1 VMSELNKEVVD
12 LVWGRPSSGGVSA
25 SIFRRWTQG
34 FVFSEN
40 EPTALEQFKGGPCA
54 VIAPVQAFLL
64 KNILFNRESSNWRQM
79 SEEEQKTALCS
90 TLSEILESACSSP
103 STGFCLVTW
112 AKGQS
117 PHTSAHTNTQTQTQ
131 SQSQTQDMPEP
142 ERAASRRRNSNPVSP
157 ASVTF
162 PRKMHIQNNTAL
174 AAEDLGSERF
184 HSVLHK
190 RTVMSVSGLRE
201 EVLSLYHTW
210 RGCCGVLLFLYSVIL
225 TKGIENI
232 RNEIQDTMEPLI
244 DPVHGHGSQS
254 LVNLLVT
261 GHAVSNVW
269 DGDRECSGMKLHG
282 IHKQA
287 SVGFLTLMESLRYC
301 KVGAFLKSPKFPIW
315 ILGSE
320 THLSV
325 FFTKASGWL
334 PVGNVIPEFPSGSI
348 CPARDLE
355 HTRTHMH
362 AYVLT
367 YMADA
372 TLCRLLNFEPKLEG
386 KEGVDEETWSDN
398 KQKEMSLVGPESP
411 SEQARRVFQSFDPED
426 NGFIPE
432 SLLEDVM
439 KALDLVS
446 EPEYVSL
453 VKTKLDPESLGII
466 LLGPFLLEFFPD
478 QDSGIPDSFPIYHY
492 NGLKQSNHNERVEYV
507 EGTALVL
514 GFEDPMVR
522 TDDTPVKRC
531 LQTKWPYIELLWT
544 TDRSPSLN

>member
-1 VMSELNKEVVD
+1 MSELDKEVVD
-12 LVWGRPSSGGVSA
+12 LVWGRPSSGAVSA
-25 SIFRRWTQG
+25 SIFRRWAQG

-40 EPTALEQFKGGPCA
+40 EHTALEQFEGGPCA

-64 KNILFNRESSNWRQM
+64 KNIVFNRECSNWRQM
-79 SEEEQKTALCS
+79 SEEGQKTALCS

-117 PHTSAHTNTQTQTQ
+117 PHTSTHTNTQ
-131 SQSQTQDMPEP
+131 SQSQTQDVPEP
-142 ERAASRRRNSNPVSP
+142 ESSQPPQEQSP
-157 ASVTF
+157 
-162 PRKMHIQNNTAL
+162 TAL
-174 AAEDLGSERF
+174 AAEDLGFERF
-184 HSVLHK
+184 HSDIHK
-190 RTVMSVSGLRE
+190 RTVMSVTDLRE

-287 SVGFLTLMESLRYC
+287 SVGFLTLMESLRFC

-325 FFTKASGWL
+325 FFTKASSMHSSIILSLDFCICFPLLVFFLYSL
-334 PVGNVIPEFPSGSI
+334 PLPSIS
-348 CPARDLE
+348 
-355 HTRTHMH
+355 
-362 AYVLT
+362 VSVF
-367 YMADA
+367 
-372 TLCRLLNFEPKLEG
+372 LL
-386 KEGVDEETWSDN
+386 S
-398 KQKEMSLVGPESP
+398 
-411 SEQARRVFQSFDPED
+411 
-426 NGFIPE
+426 
-432 SLLEDVM
+432 
-439 KALDLVS
+439 
-446 EPEYVSL
+446 VSL
-453 VKTKLDPESLGII
+453 VKSKLDPESLGII
-466 LLGPFLLEFFPD
+466 LLGPFLLEFFPN
-478 QDSGIPDSFPIYHY
+478 QDSGIPDSFPVYHY

-531 LQTKWPYIELLWT
+531 LQTKWSYIELLWT

>member
-1 VMSELNKEVVD
+1 MPQARPAERSGLSSSERACKLASTDLSFPLLAVGTEEGVPVDSPAVKKFVMSELNKEVVD

-34 FVFSEN
+34 FVFCEN
-40 EPTALEQFKGGPCA
+40 EQTALEQFEGGPCA

-64 KNILFNRESSNWRQM
+64 KNILFNRESPNWRQM
-79 SEEEQKTALCS
+79 TEEEQKTALCS

-117 PHTSAHTNTQTQTQ
+117 PHTSTHTNTQTQTQTQ
-131 SQSQTQDMPEP
+131 SQSQTQDMPAP
-142 ERAASRRRNSNPVSP
+142 ESSQPP
-157 ASVTF
+157 QDQQ
-162 PRKMHIQNNTAL
+162 PTAL
-174 AAEDLGSERF
+174 AAEDLGFERF

-325 FFTKASGWL
+325 FFT
-334 PVGNVIPEFPSGSI
+334 
-348 CPARDLE
+348 
-355 HTRTHMH
+355 
-362 AYVLT
+362 
-367 YMADA
+367 
-372 TLCRLLNFEPKLEG
+372 
-386 KEGVDEETWSDN
+386 
-398 KQKEMSLVGPESP
+398 KEMSLVGPESP

>member
-1 VMSELNKEVVD
+1 MSEVNKDVID
-12 LVWGRPSSGGVSA
+12 LVWGRPSGGGVST
-25 SIFRRWTQG
+25 SIFRRWSQG
-34 FVFSEN
+34 FVFSEY
-40 EPTALEQFKGGPCA
+40 EQTALEQFEGGPCA

-64 KNILFNRESSNWRQM
+64 KNILFSRESSNWRQL
-79 SEEEQKTALCS
+79 SEEEQRTALCS
-90 TLSEILESACSSP
+90 TLSEILESACAGPTS
-103 STGFCLVTW
+103 GFCLVTW

-117 PHTSAHTNTQTQTQ
+117 PKTSVLSKSLTA
-131 SQSQTQDMPEP
+131 SQTQDSSEAESSQPQQEPEP
-142 ERAASRRRNSNPVSP
+142 
-157 ASVTF
+157 
-162 PRKMHIQNNTAL
+162 TAL
-174 AAEDLGSERF
+174 AAEDLGFEQF
-184 HSVLHK
+184 HSALHQ
-190 RTVMSVSGLRE
+190 RTVLSVADLRE
-201 EVLSLYHTW
+201 EVLSLHHSW
-210 RGCCGVLLFLYSVIL
+210 RGCCGVLLFLYSVII

-232 RNEIQDTMEPLI
+232 RNEIQDPTEPLI
-244 DPVHGHGSQS
+244 DPIHGHGSQS

-282 IHKQA
+282 VHKQA

-301 KVGAFLKSPKFPIW
+301 KVGTFLKSPKFPIW

-325 FFTKASGWL
+325 FFTKEL
-334 PVGNVIPEFPSGSI
+334 
-348 CPARDLE
+348 
-355 HTRTHMH
+355 
-362 AYVLT
+362 
-367 YMADA
+367 
-372 TLCRLLNFEPKLEG
+372 
-386 KEGVDEETWSDN
+386 
-398 KQKEMSLVGPESP
+398 SLVGPESP

-426 NGFIPE
+426 NGFIPD

-446 EPEYVSL
+446 EPEYVGL
-453 VKTKLDPESLGII
+453 VRNKLDPESLGII

-478 QDSGIPDSFPIYHY
+478 QDSGIPDSFPVLHY
-492 NGLKQSNHNERVEYV
+492 NGLKQSNHKEKVEYV

-544 TDRSPSLN
+544 TNRSPSLN

>member
-1 VMSELNKEVVD
+1 MSDLNKEVVD
-12 LVWGRPSSGGVSA
+12 LVWGRPSGGGVSA

-40 EPTALEQFKGGPCA
+40 EHTALEQFEGGPCA

-64 KNILFNRESSNWRQM
+64 KNILFNRECPNWRQI
-79 SEEEQKTALCS
+79 SEEEQKTVLCS

-103 STGFCLVTW
+103 STRFYLVTW
-112 AKGQS
+112 AKGQIPQAS
-117 PHTSAHTNTQTQTQ
+117 VHTKT
-131 SQSQTQDMPEP
+131 QSQTQGVPEAESSQP
-142 ERAASRRRNSNPVSP
+142 PQEQQP
-157 ASVTF
+157 
-162 PRKMHIQNNTAL
+162 TAL
-174 AAEDLGSERF
+174 AAEDLGFEQF

-190 RTVMSVSGLRE
+190 RTVMSVSELRE

-210 RGCCGVLLFLYSVIL
+210 GGCCGVLLFLYSVIL

-269 DGDRECSGMKLHG
+269 DGDRDCSGMKLHG

-325 FFTKASGWL
+325 FFTK
-334 PVGNVIPEFPSGSI
+334 
-348 CPARDLE
+348 
-355 HTRTHMH
+355 
-362 AYVLT
+362 
-367 YMADA
+367 
-372 TLCRLLNFEPKLEG
+372 
-386 KEGVDEETWSDN
+386 
-398 KQKEMSLVGPESP
+398 EMSLVGPESP
-411 SEQARRVFQSFDPED
+411 SEQARRVFQSYDPED

-446 EPEYVSL
+446 EPEYVSI
-453 VKTKLDPESLGII
+453 VKSKLDPENLGII
-466 LLGPFLLEFFPD
+466 LLGPFLLEFFPN
-478 QDSGIPDSFPIYHY
+478 QDSGIPDSFPVYHY
-492 NGLKQSNHNERVEYV
+492 NGLKQSNHNERV
-507 EGTALVL
+507 
-514 GFEDPMVR
+514 R
-522 TDDTPVKRC
+522 H
-531 LQTKWPYIELLWT
+531 
-544 TDRSPSLN
+544 SLIFRICFK

>member
-1 VMSELNKEVVD
+1 MPQARPAHRSGLSPLERATKLASTDLLLPRGCWTEEGVPVDLPALKANMSELNKEVVD
-12 LVWGRPSSGGVSA
+12 LVWGRPSGGGVSA

-40 EPTALEQFKGGPCA
+40 EHTALEQFEGGPCA

-79 SEEEQKTALCS
+79 SGEEQKTALCS

-117 PHTSAHTNTQTQTQ
+117 PHT
-131 SQSQTQDMPEP
+131 
-142 ERAASRRRNSNPVSP
+142 
-157 ASVTF
+157 
-162 PRKMHIQNNTAL
+162 TAL
-174 AAEDLGSERF
+174 AAEELGFERF

-190 RTVMSVSGLRE
+190 RTVVSVSDLRE

-325 FFTKASGWL
+325 FFTK
-334 PVGNVIPEFPSGSI
+334 
-348 CPARDLE
+348 
-355 HTRTHMH
+355 
-362 AYVLT
+362 
-367 YMADA
+367 
-372 TLCRLLNFEPKLEG
+372 
-386 KEGVDEETWSDN
+386 
-398 KQKEMSLVGPESP
+398 EMSLVGPESP

-453 VKTKLDPESLGII
+453 VKSKLDPESLGII

-478 QDSGIPDSFPIYHY
+478 QDSGIPDSFPVYHY
-492 NGLKQSNHNERVEYV
+492 NGLKQSNHKEKVRHSFIFRFFIVTNDGGCRLSVMDDCQRMSSVAMHKTGTQEYQFLHLS
-507 EGTALVL
+507 TL
-514 GFEDPMVR
+514 
-522 TDDTPVKRC
+522 
-531 LQTKWPYIELLWT
+531 
-544 TDRSPSLN
+544 SSL

>member
-1 VMSELNKEVVD
+1 MSELNKEVVD
-12 LVWGRPSSGGVSA
+12 LVWGKPTGGGVST
-25 SIFRRWTQG
+25 SIFRRWSQG
-34 FVFSEN
+34 FVFSEH
-40 EPTALEQFKGGPCA
+40 EQTALKQFEGGPCA

-64 KNILFNRESSNWRQM
+64 KNILFNRESSTWRKM
-79 SEEEQKTALCS
+79 SEEEQKMALCS
-90 TLSEILESACSSP
+90 TLSEILESACASP
-103 STGFCLVTW
+103 STGFCFVTW

-117 PHTSAHTNTQTQTQ
+117 PHTSTLSKTQTHFC
-131 SQSQTQDMPEP
+131 
-142 ERAASRRRNSNPVSP
+142 VWIL
-157 ASVTF
+157 
-162 PRKMHIQNNTAL
+162 IQKYCML
-174 AAEDLGSERF
+174 IFKLYVEVAEISKCSTNVF
-184 HSVLHK
+184 FCSFFF
-190 RTVMSVSGLRE
+190 
-201 EVLSLYHTW
+201 
-210 RGCCGVLLFLYSVIL
+210 FLQ
-225 TKGIENI
+225 GIENI
-232 RNEIQDTMEPLI
+232 RNEIQDPTEPLI
-244 DPVHGHGSQS
+244 DPIHGHGSQS
-254 LVNLLVT
+254 LVNLLIT

-301 KVGAFLKSPKFPIW
+301 KVGTFLKSPKFPIW

-325 FFTKASGWL
+325 FFT
-334 PVGNVIPEFPSGSI
+334 
-348 CPARDLE
+348 
-355 HTRTHMH
+355 
-362 AYVLT
+362 
-367 YMADA
+367 
-372 TLCRLLNFEPKLEG
+372 
-386 KEGVDEETWSDN
+386 
-398 KQKEMSLVGPESP
+398 KEMSLVGPESP

-453 VKTKLDPESLGII
+453 VKSKLDPESLGII

-492 NGLKQSNHNERVEYV
+492 NGLKQSNHKERVEYV

-544 TDRSPSLN
+544 TNLSPSMN

>member
-1 VMSELNKEVVD
+1 MSELNKEVLD
-12 LVWGRPSSGGVSA
+12 LVWGRPTSGGVSA

-40 EPTALEQFKGGPCA
+40 EHTALEQFEGGPCA
-54 VIAPVQAFLL
+54 VIAPVQAFFL
-64 KNILFNRESSNWRQM
+64 KNVLFNRESPNWRQM
-79 SEEEQKTALCS
+79 TEEEQKIELCS
-90 TLSEILESACSSP
+90 TLSEILESACASLT
-103 STGFCLVTW
+103 TGFCLVTW
-112 AKGQS
+112 AKGRS
-117 PHTSAHTNTQTQTQ
+117 PHVSAHTKSQT
-131 SQSQTQDMPEP
+131 QSQTQDMPAP
-142 ERAASRRRNSNPVSP
+142 ESSQPSEEQ
-157 ASVTF
+157 S
-162 PRKMHIQNNTAL
+162 TAL
-174 AAEDLGSERF
+174 TAEDLDFERF

-190 RTVMSVSGLRE
+190 RTVMSASDLKE
-201 EVLSLYHTW
+201 EVLSLYHAW

-301 KVGAFLKSPKFPIW
+301 KVGSFLKSPKFPIW

-325 FFTKASGWL
+325 FFTKATFASTQG
-334 PVGNVIPEFPSGSI
+334 
-348 CPARDLE
+348 
-355 HTRTHMH
+355 T
-362 AYVLT
+362 
-367 YMADA
+367 
-372 TLCRLLNFEPKLEG
+372 
-386 KEGVDEETWSDN
+386 
-398 KQKEMSLVGPESP
+398 GPESP

-446 EPEYVSL
+446 EPEYVNL
-453 VKTKLDPESLGII
+453 VKSKLDPESLGII

-478 QDSGIPDSFPIYHY
+478 QDSGIPDSLPVYHY

>member
-1 VMSELNKEVVD
+1 MTEPLAIVKLQPKIYNQYGNPLLDCVSRVPVDLAAVTVVMSELDKEVVD
-12 LVWGRPSSGGVSA
+12 LVWGRPSSGAVSA
-25 SIFRRWTQG
+25 SIFRRWAQG

-40 EPTALEQFKGGPCA
+40 EHTALEQFEGGPCA

-64 KNILFNRESSNWRQM
+64 KNIVFNRECSNWRQM
-79 SEEEQKTALCS
+79 SEEGQKTALCS

-117 PHTSAHTNTQTQTQ
+117 PHTSTHTNTQ
-131 SQSQTQDMPEP
+131 SQSQTQDVPEP
-142 ERAASRRRNSNPVSP
+142 ESSQPPQEQSP
-157 ASVTF
+157 
-162 PRKMHIQNNTAL
+162 TAL
-174 AAEDLGSERF
+174 AAEDLGFERF
-184 HSVLHK
+184 HSDIHK
-190 RTVMSVSGLRE
+190 RTVMSVTDLRE

-287 SVGFLTLMESLRYC
+287 SVGFLTLMESLRFC
-301 KVGAFLKSPKFPIW
+301 KEL
-315 ILGSE
+315 
-320 THLSV
+320 T
-325 FFTKASGWL
+325 
-334 PVGNVIPEFPSGSI
+334 VIQMFS
-348 CPARDLE
+348 L
-355 HTRTHMH
+355 HT
-362 AYVLT
+362 
-367 YMADA
+367 
-372 TLCRLLNFEPKLEG
+372 
-386 KEGVDEETWSDN
+386 
-398 KQKEMSLVGPESP
+398 EMSLVGPESP
-411 SEQARRVFQSFDPED
+411 SEQARRVFQSFDPEGKAIITAMEY

-446 EPEYVSL
+446 EPEYIRGVPFEQIKGFYGKSIPVVSH
-453 VKTKLDPESLGII
+453 VKSMRVLNIMWRH
-466 LLGPFLLEFFPD
+466 LLGSLERA
-478 QDSGIPDSFPIYHY
+478 DSGIPDSFPVYHY

-531 LQTKWPYIELLWT
+531 LQTKWSYIELLWT
-544 TDRSPSLN
+544 TDRSPMEQPIRHRKPFFAIKGAVTLGPL